1 MALQFNSKIN
11 LVVSFDFTEGY
22 ILELWREAKKFKK
35 KMYLKIID
43 ITLVIIFNI
52 RNDLK

>member
-11 LVVSFDFTEGY
+11 LVFSFDFTEGY
-22 ILELWREAKKFKK
+22 ILELWREAKSLK
-35 KMYLKIID
+35 KMDLKIID
-43 ITLVIIFNI
+43 ITLAITFNI